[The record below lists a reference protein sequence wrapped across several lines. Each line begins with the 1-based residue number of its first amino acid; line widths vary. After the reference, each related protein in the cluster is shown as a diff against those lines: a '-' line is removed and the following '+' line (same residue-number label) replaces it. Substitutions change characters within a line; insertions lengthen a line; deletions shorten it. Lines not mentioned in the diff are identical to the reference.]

1 MRKYGVMKL
10 KLKCFKHFKQDI
22 KIKANN
28 IVYNLKTGK
37 TNGTKIQIDDIIEL
51 KIMC

>member
-28 IVYNLKTGK
+28 IVYNRK